1 MDGHISSGNPFKDKS
16 SPPKHHEHGEGFN
29 SPSIIDDGG
38 YDMSYGDGGIAKN
51 LLKHQNN
58 NPNGH
63 ETNRHGKY
71 LNSFQYL
78 TLIKIKTT
86 LRMGPTKITVIHEY
100 QL

>member
-1 MDGHISSGNPFKDKS
+1 MDGHISPDNPFKGKS

-29 SPSIIDDGG
+29 SLRIIDDGG

-58 NPNGH
+58 NPNDH
-63 ETNRHGKY
+63 ETIIHRKY

-78 TLIKIKTT
+78 TLIKIKIM
-86 LRMGPTKITVIHEY
+86 LRMDPTKIMVRHE
-100 QL
+100 